1 MKSDSL
7 IFIKKLWDFI
17 DYRRKFQFSLLLVLI
32 VFSAL
37 FEMISIGAVFPF
49 LMVLSNPEL
58 LFEYDFLRN
67 AFLYLGYTEA
77 SETLFITTILFIGS
91 TVFAGFFR
99 ITLLYFTNYL
109 SYLTCADLGVIA
121 FSKTLHQSYEELTT
135 RNSSEIIN
143 SIVVK
148 INAVLQSV
156 VLPVLSLMSAII
168 TGIGILVVVSL
179 VSYKISFIIFALLGL
194 TYSSFILLTK
204 NRIKAN
210 SQNIALK
217 STKVLKTLQEAL
229 GSIREIILRNTQS
242 LYSSVYRAAEL
253 DYRIAQASNSF
264 IGSSPRFLIEP
275 IGIAIIA
282 GIAYSYSILNDGGVE
297 AIVPILGTLAL
308 SFQRLLPILQQAY
321 AGIISIKGYQD
332 SFSDVLY
339 LLEQKIN
346 EGQDLRDQSNNLK
359 FEDSIEL
366 KDISFQYRAKSAII
380 LSDINLKIAKGS
392 CIGIVGKTGSGKST
406 LVDIIMG
413 LLLPKSGLL
422 KIDNRV
428 IDLQNLNAWRS
439 FVSHVPQTIFLTDN
453 SIAENIALNVPK
465 DKINLMRLKETLIK
479 AQLDELV
486 ESWPQK
492 YDTMIGERGIMLS
505 GGQRQRIGIA
515 RALYKESKVIIFDE
529 ATSALDSDTERAIID
544 EINNLKSKPTVIIIA
559 HNHSTL
565 ENCDQIIEIKN
576 SKISI
581 HSSFKNFRK

>member
-1 MKSDSL
+1 M
-7 IFIKKLWDFI
+7 
-17 DYRRKFQFSLLLVLI
+17 
-32 VFSAL
+32 
-37 FEMISIGAVFPF
+37 
-49 LMVLSNPEL
+49 
-58 LFEYDFLRN
+58 
-67 AFLYLGYTEA
+67 
-77 SETLFITTILFIGS
+77 
-91 TVFAGFFR
+91 
-99 ITLLYFTNYL
+99 
-109 SYLTCADLGVIA
+109 
-121 FSKTLHQSYEELTT
+121 
-135 RNSSEIIN
+135 
-143 SIVVK
+143 
-148 INAVLQSV
+148 
-156 VLPVLSLMSAII
+156 
-168 TGIGILVVVSL
+168 
-179 VSYKISFIIFALLGL
+179 
-194 TYSSFILLTK
+194 
-204 NRIKAN
+204 
-210 SQNIALK
+210 
-217 STKVLKTLQEAL
+217 

-422 KIDNRV
+422 KIDNKV

-486 ESWPQK
+486 ESWPEK
-492 YDTMIGERGIMLS
+492 YNTMIGERGIMLS